1 MTISSRFSVAIH
13 MLTLVALSPPEVIS
27 SDFLAR
33 SVNTNPALIRKI
45 MAMLKKAELIQVKPG
60 VAGATLTKS
69 LTEISL
75 LEIYQAVA
83 VVEPN
88 ELFGIHDQPNPA
100 CPVGRNIQAT
110 IEPIFI
116 TAQSAME
123 RVLEQIMLSDVV
135 KDIEQLTN

>member
-60 VAGATLTKS
+60 VAGATLKKS
-69 LTEISL
+69 LNAISL
-75 LEIYQAVA
+75 LEIYQAVS

-100 CPVGRNIQAT
+100 CPVGRNIQTT

-123 RVLEQIMLSDVV
+123 RVLEQITLGDVV
-135 KDIEQLTN
+135 KDIEQLAD

>member
-60 VAGATLTKS
+60 VAGAIFTKP
-69 LTEISL
+69 LNTISL

-123 RVLEQIMLSDVV
+123 RVLEQIMLADVV
-135 KDIEQLTN
+135 QNIEQSID

>member
-100 CPVGRNIQAT
+100 CPIGRNIQAT

>member
-45 MAMLKKAELIQVKPG
+45 MAMLKNAELIQVKPG

-88 ELFGIHDQPNPA
+88 ELFGIHGQPNPA
-100 CPVGRNIQAT
+100 CPIGRNIQAT

>member
-60 VAGATLTKS
+60 VAGATLTKT
-69 LTEISL
+69 LTDISL

-88 ELFGIHDQPNPA
+88 ELFGIHEKPNPD
-100 CPVGRNIQAT
+100 CPIGRNIQAT

-116 TAQSAME
+116 TAQAAME
-123 RVLEQIMLSDVV
+123 QVLEQIMLADVV
-135 KDIEQLTN
+135 KDIDQSAD

>member
-45 MAMLKKAELIQVKPG
+45 MAMLKNAELIQVKPG

-100 CPVGRNIQAT
+100 CPIGRNIQAT

-123 RVLEQIMLSDVV
+123 RVLEQIMLADVV
-135 KDIEQLTN
+135 QNIEQSID

>member
-60 VAGATLTKS
+60 VAGAILTKP
-69 LTEISL
+69 LTTISL

-123 RVLEQIMLSDVV
+123 RVLEQIMLADVV
-135 KDIEQLTN
+135 QNIEQSID

>member
-45 MAMLKKAELIQVKPG
+45 MAMLKNAELIQVKPG

-100 CPVGRNIQAT
+100 CPIGRNIQAT

-123 RVLEQIMLSDVV
+123 RVLEQIMLADVV
-135 KDIEQLTN
+135 KDIEQLIN

>member
-13 MLTLVALSPPEVIS
+13 MLTLVALSPPELIS
-27 SDFLAR
+27 SNFLAR

-45 MAMLKKAELIQVKPG
+45 MAMLKNAELIQVKPG
-60 VAGATLTKS
+60 VAGAILTKP
-69 LTEISL
+69 LNTISL

-123 RVLEQIMLSDVV
+123 RVLEQIMLADVV
-135 KDIEQLTN
+135 QNIEQSID

>member
-60 VAGATLTKS
+60 VAGAILTKP
-69 LTEISL
+69 LNNISL

-123 RVLEQIMLSDVV
+123 RVLEQIMLADVV
-135 KDIEQLTN
+135 QNIEQSID

>member
-45 MAMLKKAELIQVKPG
+45 MAMLKNAELIQVKPG

-100 CPVGRNIQAT
+100 CPIGRNIQAA

-123 RVLEQIMLSDVV
+123 RVLEQIMLADVV

>member
-45 MAMLKKAELIQVKPG
+45 MAMLKNAELIQVKPG

-100 CPVGRNIQAT
+100 CPIGRNIQAT

-135 KDIEQLTN
+135 KDIEQLIN